1 MSPTASSAST
11 ASPASRRFRD
21 YRVLEK
27 QRESDVITSFVLA
40 PVDGVMPPYQP
51 GQYLVFRLEIDG
63 QTVLRNYSLS
73 GDPDS
78 TDRLRISVK
87 HEKAP
92 VGLSVADGL
101 ASSYLHQQVQP
112 GDVLS
117 AAGPLGEFV
126 LDESS
131 QRPVVLL
138 SGGVGQTPL
147 LAMLHRLLKRS
158 QRKVYVIHACDNGSV
173 HAFADEMRELA
184 AQRDGVQLYFCYRN
198 PTEDDVQAG
207 LHHVAGLITREHL
220 QRWLPLD
227 DYEFYL
233 CGPGAFMQ
241 SNYGVLRSLGVTRER
256 IHYEFF
262 GPATVLE
269 NTLAGDTAA
278 STVQPEGQTA
288 VVSSAA
294 GVNAEQALLPA
305 ITEAAAQTSAE
316 TAVDATQTVTFLP
329 DGRQAQWHEDCPSL
343 LDLAEETGLSPDF
356 NCRAGLCNTCMCT
369 LVSGEVDYFEEPL
382 DPVPEGKVLLCCSR
396 PRGPVAVELP

>member
-1 MSPTASSAST
+1 MNTTASSAST
-11 ASPASRRFRD
+11 EATANRRFRD

-27 QRESDVITSFVLA
+27 QRESEVITSFVLE
-40 PVDGVMPPYQP
+40 PVDGVVPPYQP

-63 QTVLRNYSLS
+63 QTVLRNYSVS
-73 GDPDS
+73 GDPDC

-92 VGLSVADGL
+92 AGLNVADGV
-101 ASSYLHQQVQP
+101 ASTWLHQHVQP
-112 GDVLS
+112 GDVLN
-117 AAGPLGEFV
+117 AAGPMGEFV

-158 QRKVYVIHACDNGSV
+158 QRKVYVIHACDNSAV
-173 HAFADEMRELA
+173 HAFADEMRELV
-184 AQRDGVQLYFCYRN
+184 AQREGVQLYFCYRS
-198 PTEDDVQAG
+198 PTEHDEQAG
-207 LHHVAGLITREHL
+207 LHHVAGLITREQL

-233 CGPGAFMQ
+233 CGPSAFMQ
-241 SNYGVLRSLGVTRER
+241 SNYGVLRSLGVARER

-269 NTLAGDTAA
+269 NTLADDGAASAVQDQVQPAPSSRVDANVLELDSPVEAVRGAATAA
-278 STVQPEGQTA
+278 ED
-288 VVSSAA
+288 AA
-294 GVNAEQALLPA
+294 
-305 ITEAAAQTSAE
+305 
-316 TAVDATQTVTFLP
+316 QTVTFLP

>member
-1 MSPTASSAST
+1 MNTTASSAST
-11 ASPASRRFRD
+11 EATANRRFRD

-27 QRESDVITSFVLA
+27 QRESDVITSFVLQ

-63 QTVLRNYSLS
+63 QIVLRNYSVS
-73 GDPDS
+73 GDPDC

-92 VGLSVADGL
+92 AGSSVADGL

-117 AAGPLGEFV
+117 AAGPMGEFV

-158 QRKVYVIHACDNGSV
+158 QRKVYVIHACDNSAV
-173 HAFADEMRELA
+173 HAFADEMRELV
-184 AQRDGVQLYFCYRN
+184 AQREGVQLYFCYRN
-198 PTEDDVQAG
+198 PTEHDEQAG
-207 LHHVAGLITREHL
+207 LHHVAGLITREQL

-233 CGPGAFMQ
+233 CGPSAFMQ
-241 SNYGVLRSLGVTRER
+241 SNYGVLRSLGVARER

-269 NTLAGDTAA
+269 NTLADDGAASAVQDQVQPAPSSRVDANVLELDSPVEAVRGAATAA
-278 STVQPEGQTA
+278 ED
-288 VVSSAA
+288 AA
-294 GVNAEQALLPA
+294 
-305 ITEAAAQTSAE
+305 
-316 TAVDATQTVTFLP
+316 QTVTFLP

>member
-1 MSPTASSAST
+1 MNTTASSAST
-11 ASPASRRFRD
+11 ETTANRRFRD
-21 YRVLEK
+21 YRVLDK
-27 QRESDVITSFVLA
+27 QHESDVITSFVLQ
-40 PVDGVMPPYQP
+40 PVDGVVPPYQP

-63 QTVLRNYSLS
+63 QTVLRNYSVS
-73 GDPDS
+73 GDPDC

-92 VGLSVADGL
+92 AGLSVADGL

-117 AAGPLGEFV
+117 AAGPMGEFV

-158 QRKVYVIHACDNGSV
+158 QRKVYVIHACDNSAV
-173 HAFADEMRELA
+173 HAFADEMRELV

-198 PTEDDVQAG
+198 PTENDEQAG
-207 LHHVAGLITREHL
+207 LHHVAGLITREQL

-233 CGPGAFMQ
+233 CGPSAFMQ
-241 SNYGVLRSLGVTRER
+241 SNYGVLRSLGVEQER

-269 NTLAGDTAA
+269 NTLDGDVAA
-278 STVQPEGQTA
+278 SVVQPEPSGAGPDVLGSAIASVSELESPA
-288 VVSSAA
+288 VVD
-294 GVNAEQALLPA
+294 
-305 ITEAAAQTSAE
+305 E
-316 TAVDATQTVTFLP
+316 TATDATQTVTFLP

-396 PRGPVAVELP
+396 PRGPVAVEVP

>member
-1 MSPTASSAST
+1 MNTTASSAST
-11 ASPASRRFRD
+11 EATANRRFRD

-27 QRESDVITSFVLA
+27 QRESEVITSFVLQ

-63 QTVLRNYSLS
+63 QIVLRNYSVS
-73 GDPDS
+73 GDPDC

-92 VGLSVADGL
+92 AGSSVADGL

-117 AAGPLGEFV
+117 AAGPMGEFV

-158 QRKVYVIHACDNGSV
+158 QRKVYVIHACDNSVV
-173 HAFADEMRELA
+173 HAFADEMRELV
-184 AQRDGVQLYFCYRN
+184 AQREGVQLYFCYRN
-198 PTEDDVQAG
+198 PTEHDEQAG
-207 LHHVAGLITREHL
+207 LHHVAGLITREQL

-241 SNYGVLRSLGVTRER
+241 SNYGVLRSLGVARER

-269 NTLAGDTAA
+269 NTLADDGAASAVQDQVQPAPSSRVDANVLELDSPVEAVRGAATAA
-278 STVQPEGQTA
+278 ED
-288 VVSSAA
+288 AA
-294 GVNAEQALLPA
+294 
-305 ITEAAAQTSAE
+305 
-316 TAVDATQTVTFLP
+316 QTVTFLP

>member
-1 MSPTASSAST
+1 MNTTASSAST
-11 ASPASRRFRD
+11 EATANRRFRD

-27 QRESDVITSFVLA
+27 QRESEVITSFVLQ

-63 QTVLRNYSLS
+63 QTVLRNYSVS
-73 GDPDS
+73 GDPDC

-92 VGLSVADGL
+92 AGSSVADGL

-117 AAGPLGEFV
+117 AAGPMGEFV

-147 LAMLHRLLKRS
+147 LALLDRLLKRS
-158 QRKVYVIHACDNGSV
+158 QRKVYVIHACDNSTV
-173 HAFADEMRELA
+173 HAFADEMRELV

-198 PTEDDVQAG
+198 PTEDDEQAG
-207 LHHVAGLITREHL
+207 LHHVAGLITREQL

-241 SNYGVLRSLGVTRER
+241 SNYDVLRSLGVARER

-269 NTLAGDTAA
+269 NTLAGDVAA
-278 STVQPEGQTA
+278 SVVQPETGPAVLGGGATA
-288 VVSSAA
+288 SASA
-294 GVNAEQALLPA
+294 PESLAAVN
-305 ITEAAAQTSAE
+305 E
-316 TAVDATQTVTFLP
+316 TATDATQTVTFLP

>member
-1 MSPTASSAST
+1 MNTT
-11 ASPASRRFRD
+11 ASPVSTEAAANRRFRD

-27 QRESDVITSFVLA
+27 LRESDVITSFVLE
-40 PVDGVMPPYQP
+40 PVDGVVPPYQP

-63 QTVLRNYSLS
+63 QTVLRNYSVS
-73 GDPDS
+73 GDPDC

-92 VGLSVADGL
+92 AGSSVADGL

-117 AAGPLGEFV
+117 AAGPMGEFV

-158 QRKVYVIHACDNGSV
+158 QRKVYVIHACDNSVV
-173 HAFADEMRELA
+173 HAFADEMRELV
-184 AQRDGVQLYFCYRN
+184 AQREGVQLYFCYRN
-198 PTEDDVQAG
+198 PTEHDEQAG
-207 LHHVAGLITREHL
+207 LHHVAGLITREQL

-233 CGPGAFMQ
+233 CGPSAFMQ
-241 SNYGVLRSLGVTRER
+241 SNYGVLRSLGVARER

-269 NTLAGDTAA
+269 NTLADDGAASAVQDQVQPAPSSRVDANVLELDSPVEAVRGAATAA
-278 STVQPEGQTA
+278 ED
-288 VVSSAA
+288 AA
-294 GVNAEQALLPA
+294 
-305 ITEAAAQTSAE
+305 
-316 TAVDATQTVTFLP
+316 QTVTFLP

-382 DPVPEGKVLLCCSR
+382 DPVPKGKILLCCSR

>member
-1 MSPTASSAST
+1 MNTTASSAST
-11 ASPASRRFRD
+11 EATANRRFRD

-27 QRESDVITSFVLA
+27 QRESEVITSFVLQ
-40 PVDGVMPPYQP
+40 PVDGVMPLYQP

-63 QTVLRNYSLS
+63 QIVLRNYSVS
-73 GDPDS
+73 GDPDC

-92 VGLSVADGL
+92 AGSSVADGL

-117 AAGPLGEFV
+117 AAGPMGEFV

-158 QRKVYVIHACDNGSV
+158 QRKVYVIHACDNSAV
-173 HAFADEMRELA
+173 HAFADEMRELV
-184 AQRDGVQLYFCYRN
+184 AQREGVQLYFCYRN
-198 PTEDDVQAG
+198 PTEHDEQAG
-207 LHHVAGLITREHL
+207 LHHVAGLITREQL

-233 CGPGAFMQ
+233 CGPSAFMQ
-241 SNYGVLRSLGVTRER
+241 SNYGVLRSLGVARER

-269 NTLAGDTAA
+269 NTLADDGAASAVQDQVQPAPSSRVDANVLELDSPVEAVRGAATAA
-278 STVQPEGQTA
+278 ED
-288 VVSSAA
+288 AA
-294 GVNAEQALLPA
+294 
-305 ITEAAAQTSAE
+305 
-316 TAVDATQTVTFLP
+316 QTVTFLP

-343 LDLAEETGLSPDF
+343 LDLAEATGLSPDF

>member
-1 MSPTASSAST
+1 MNTT
-11 ASPASRRFRD
+11 ASPASTEATASRRFRD

-27 QRESDVITSFVLA
+27 QRESEVITSFVLQ

-63 QTVLRNYSLS
+63 QTVLRNYSVS
-73 GDPDS
+73 GDPDC

-92 VGLSVADGL
+92 AGSSVADGL

-117 AAGPLGEFV
+117 AAGPMGEFV

-131 QRPVVLL
+131 HRPVVLL

-158 QRKVYVIHACDNGSV
+158 QRKVYVIHACDNSVV
-173 HAFADEMRELA
+173 HAFADEMRELV
-184 AQRDGVQLYFCYRN
+184 AQRDGVELYFCYRN
-198 PTEDDVQAG
+198 PTEDDEQAG
-207 LHHVAGLITREHL
+207 LHHVAGLITREQL

-241 SNYGVLRSLGVTRER
+241 SNYGVLRSLGVARER

-269 NTLAGDTAA
+269 NTLAGDVAA
-278 STVQPEGQTA
+278 SVVQPETGPAVLGGGATA
-288 VVSSAA
+288 SASA
-294 GVNAEQALLPA
+294 PELLAAVN
-305 ITEAAAQTSAE
+305 E
-316 TAVDATQTVTFLP
+316 TATDATQTVTFLP

>member
-1 MSPTASSAST
+1 MNTTASSAST
-11 ASPASRRFRD
+11 EATANRRFRD

-27 QRESDVITSFVLA
+27 QRESEVITSFVLQ
-40 PVDGVMPPYQP
+40 PVDGVMQPYQP

-63 QTVLRNYSLS
+63 QIVLRNYSVS
-73 GDPDS
+73 GDPDC

-92 VGLSVADGL
+92 AGSSVADGL

-117 AAGPLGEFV
+117 AAGPMGEFV

-158 QRKVYVIHACDNGSV
+158 QRKVYVIHACDNSVV
-173 HAFADEMRELA
+173 HAFADEMRELV
-184 AQRDGVQLYFCYRN
+184 AQREGVQLYFCYRN
-198 PTEDDVQAG
+198 PTEHDEQAG
-207 LHHVAGLITREHL
+207 LHHVAGLITREQL

-233 CGPGAFMQ
+233 CGPSAFMQ
-241 SNYGVLRSLGVTRER
+241 SNYGVLRSLGVARER

-269 NTLAGDTAA
+269 NTLADDGAASAVQDQVQPAPSSRVDANVLELDSPVEAVRGAATAA
-278 STVQPEGQTA
+278 ED
-288 VVSSAA
+288 AA
-294 GVNAEQALLPA
+294 
-305 ITEAAAQTSAE
+305 
-316 TAVDATQTVTFLP
+316 QTVTFLP
-329 DGRQAQWHEDCPSL
+329 DGRQGQWHEDCPSL

>member
-1 MSPTASSAST
+1 MNTTASSAST
-11 ASPASRRFRD
+11 EATASRRFRD

-27 QRESDVITSFVLA
+27 QRESEVITSFVLE
-40 PVDGVMPPYQP
+40 PVDGVVPPYQP

-63 QTVLRNYSLS
+63 QTVLRNYSVS
-73 GDPDS
+73 GDPDC
-78 TDRLRISVK
+78 TGRLRISVK

-92 VGLSVADGL
+92 AGSSVADGL

-117 AAGPLGEFV
+117 AAGPMGEFV

-158 QRKVYVIHACDNGSV
+158 QRKVYVIHACDNSAV
-173 HAFADEMRELA
+173 HAFADEMRALV
-184 AQRDGVQLYFCYRN
+184 AQREGVQLYFCYRN
-198 PTEDDVQAG
+198 PTEDDEQAG
-207 LHHVAGLITREHL
+207 LHNVAGLITREQL

-233 CGPGAFMQ
+233 CGPSAFMQ
-241 SNYGVLRSLGVTRER
+241 SNYGVLRSLGVARER

-269 NTLAGDTAA
+269 NTLAGDVAA
-278 STVQPEGQTA
+278 GLVQPEQPATGPA
-288 VVSSAA
+288 VLSSATA
-294 GVNAEQALLPA
+294 
-305 ITEAAAQTSAE
+305 SASE
-316 TAVDATQTVTFLP
+316 PESLAAVDVTAADTTQTVTFLP
-329 DGRQAQWHEDCPSL
+329 DGRQAQWHDDCPSL
-343 LDLAEETGLSPDF
+343 LDLAEETGLNPDF

-369 LVSGEVDYFEEPL
+369 LVSGEVNYFEEPL

-396 PRGPVAVELP
+396 PLGPVAVELP

>member
-1 MSPTASSAST
+1 MNTT
-11 ASPASRRFRD
+11 ASPAPTENTASRRFRA

-27 QRESDVITSFVLA
+27 QRESDVITSFVLE
-40 PVDGVMPPYQP
+40 PVDGVVPSYQP

-63 QTVLRNYSLS
+63 QTVLRNYSVS
-73 GDPDS
+73 GDPDC

-92 VGLSVADGL
+92 AGLSVADGL

-117 AAGPLGEFV
+117 AAGPMGEFV

-147 LAMLHRLLKRS
+147 LAMLHRLLKHS
-158 QRKVYVIHACDNGSV
+158 QRKVSVIHACDNSTV
-173 HAFADEMRELA
+173 HAFADEIRELA
-184 AQRDGVQLYFCYRN
+184 AQREGVQLYFCYRN
-198 PTEDDVQAG
+198 PTEDDEQAG
-207 LHHVAGLITREHL
+207 LHHVAGLITREQL
-220 QRWLPLD
+220 QHWLPLD

-233 CGPGAFMQ
+233 CGPSAFMQ
-241 SNYGVLRSLGVTRER
+241 SNYGVLRSLGVARER

-269 NTLAGDTAA
+269 NTLAGDVAA
-278 STVQPEGQTA
+278 SVVQPEQSGAGPEVLGSAIASASEPESPA
-288 VVSSAA
+288 V
-294 GVNAEQALLPA
+294 ED
-305 ITEAAAQTSAE
+305 E
-316 TAVDATQTVTFLP
+316 TATDATQTVTFLP

-356 NCRAGLCNTCMCT
+356 NCRAGLCNTCMCA

>member
-1 MSPTASSAST
+1 MNTTASSAST
-11 ASPASRRFRD
+11 EATASRRFRD

-27 QRESDVITSFVLA
+27 QRESEVITSFVLQ

-63 QTVLRNYSLS
+63 QTVLRNYSVS
-73 GDPDS
+73 GDPDC

-92 VGLSVADGL
+92 AGSSVADGL

-117 AAGPLGEFV
+117 AAGPMGEFV

-158 QRKVYVIHACDNGSV
+158 QRKVYVIHACDNSVV
-173 HAFADEMRELA
+173 HAFADEMRELV
-184 AQRDGVQLYFCYRN
+184 AQREGVQLYFCYRN
-198 PTEDDVQAG
+198 PTEDDEQTG
-207 LHHVAGLITREHL
+207 LHHVAGLITREQL

-233 CGPGAFMQ
+233 CGPSAFMQ
-241 SNYGVLRSLGVTRER
+241 SNYGVLRSLGVARER

-269 NTLAGDTAA
+269 NTLAGDVAA
-278 STVQPEGQTA
+278 RVMQPEAGPAVLGGATA
-288 VVSSAA
+288 SA
-294 GVNAEQALLPA
+294 
-305 ITEAAAQTSAE
+305 SAPE
-316 TAVDATQTVTFLP
+316 SLAAVDGIVTDVTQTVTFLP

>member
-1 MSPTASSAST
+1 MNTTASSAST
-11 ASPASRRFRD
+11 EATANRRFRD

-27 QRESDVITSFVLA
+27 QRESEVITSFVLE

-63 QTVLRNYSLS
+63 QIVLRNYSVS
-73 GDPDS
+73 GDPDC

-92 VGLSVADGL
+92 AGSSVADGL

-117 AAGPLGEFV
+117 AAGPMGEFV

-158 QRKVYVIHACDNGSV
+158 QRKVYVIHACDNSVV
-173 HAFADEMRELA
+173 HAFADEMRELV
-184 AQRDGVQLYFCYRN
+184 AQREGVQLYFCYRN
-198 PTEDDVQAG
+198 PTEHDEQAG
-207 LHHVAGLITREHL
+207 LHHVAGLITREQL

-233 CGPGAFMQ
+233 CGPSAFMQ
-241 SNYGVLRSLGVTRER
+241 SNYGVLRSLGVARER

-269 NTLAGDTAA
+269 NTLADDVAASAVQDQVQPAPSSRVVANALELDSPVEAVRGAATAA
-278 STVQPEGQTA
+278 ED
-288 VVSSAA
+288 AA
-294 GVNAEQALLPA
+294 
-305 ITEAAAQTSAE
+305 
-316 TAVDATQTVTFLP
+316 QTVTFLP

>member
-1 MSPTASSAST
+1 MNTTASSAST
-11 ASPASRRFRD
+11 EATANRRFRD

-27 QRESDVITSFVLA
+27 QRESEVITSFVLQ

-63 QTVLRNYSLS
+63 QTVLRNYSVS
-73 GDPDS
+73 GDPDC

-92 VGLSVADGL
+92 AGSSVADGL

-117 AAGPLGEFV
+117 AAGPMGEFV

-158 QRKVYVIHACDNGSV
+158 QRKVYVIHACDNSAV
-173 HAFADEMRELA
+173 HAFADEMRELV
-184 AQRDGVQLYFCYRN
+184 AQREGVQLYFCYRN
-198 PTEDDVQAG
+198 PTEDDEQAG
-207 LHHVAGLITREHL
+207 LHHVAGLITREQL

-233 CGPGAFMQ
+233 CGPSAFMQ
-241 SNYGVLRSLGVTRER
+241 SNYGVLRSLGVARER

-269 NTLAGDTAA
+269 NTLAGDVAA
-278 STVQPEGQTA
+278 SVVQPETGPAVLGGGATA
-288 VVSSAA
+288 SA
-294 GVNAEQALLPA
+294 
-305 ITEAAAQTSAE
+305 SAPE
-316 TAVDATQTVTFLP
+316 SLAAVDEIVTDVTQTVTFLP

>member
-1 MSPTASSAST
+1 MNTTASSAST
-11 ASPASRRFRD
+11 EATANRRFRD

-27 QRESDVITSFVLA
+27 QRESEVITSFVLQ

-63 QTVLRNYSLS
+63 QIVLRNYSVS
-73 GDPDS
+73 GDPDC

-92 VGLSVADGL
+92 AGSSVADGL

-117 AAGPLGEFV
+117 AAGPMGEFV

-158 QRKVYVIHACDNGSV
+158 QRKVYVIHACDNSAV
-173 HAFADEMRELA
+173 HAFADEMRELV
-184 AQRDGVQLYFCYRN
+184 AQREGVQLYFCYRN
-198 PTEDDVQAG
+198 PTEHDEQAG
-207 LHHVAGLITREHL
+207 LHHVAGLITREQL

-233 CGPGAFMQ
+233 CGPSAFMQ
-241 SNYGVLRSLGVTRER
+241 SNYGVLRSLGVARER

-269 NTLAGDTAA
+269 NTLADDVAASAVQDQVQPAPSSRVDANVLELDSPVEAVRGAATAA
-278 STVQPEGQTA
+278 ED
-288 VVSSAA
+288 AA
-294 GVNAEQALLPA
+294 
-305 ITEAAAQTSAE
+305 
-316 TAVDATQTVTFLP
+316 QTVTFLP
-329 DGRQAQWHEDCPSL
+329 DGRQGQWHEDCPSL

>member
-1 MSPTASSAST
+1 MNTTASSAST
-11 ASPASRRFRD
+11 EATANRRFRD

-27 QRESDVITSFVLA
+27 QRESDVITSFVLQ

-63 QTVLRNYSLS
+63 QIVLRNYSVS
-73 GDPDS
+73 GDPDC

-92 VGLSVADGL
+92 AGSSVADGL

-117 AAGPLGEFV
+117 AAGPMGEFV

-158 QRKVYVIHACDNGSV
+158 QRKVYVIHACDNSVV
-173 HAFADEMRELA
+173 HAFADEMRELV
-184 AQRDGVQLYFCYRN
+184 AQHEGVQLYFCYRN
-198 PTEDDVQAG
+198 PTEHDEQVG
-207 LHHVAGLITREHL
+207 LHHVAGLITREQL

-233 CGPGAFMQ
+233 CGPSAFMQ
-241 SNYGVLRSLGVTRER
+241 SNYGVLRSLGVARER

-269 NTLAGDTAA
+269 NTLADDVAASAVQDQVQPAPSSRVDANVLELDSPVEAVRGAATAA
-278 STVQPEGQTA
+278 ED
-288 VVSSAA
+288 AA
-294 GVNAEQALLPA
+294 
-305 ITEAAAQTSAE
+305 
-316 TAVDATQTVTFLP
+316 QTVTFLP

>member
-1 MSPTASSAST
+1 MNTTASSAST
-11 ASPASRRFRD
+11 EATANRRFRD

-27 QRESDVITSFVLA
+27 QRESDVITSFVLQ

-63 QTVLRNYSLS
+63 QIVLRNYSVS
-73 GDPDS
+73 GDPDC

-92 VGLSVADGL
+92 AGSSVADGL

-117 AAGPLGEFV
+117 AAGPMGEFV

-158 QRKVYVIHACDNGSV
+158 QRKVYVIHACDNSVV
-173 HAFADEMRELA
+173 HAFADEMRELV
-184 AQRDGVQLYFCYRN
+184 AQREGVQLYFCYRN
-198 PTEDDVQAG
+198 PTEHDEQAG
-207 LHHVAGLITREHL
+207 LHHVAGLITREQL

-233 CGPGAFMQ
+233 CGPSAFMQ
-241 SNYGVLRSLGVTRER
+241 SNYGVLRSLGVARER

-269 NTLAGDTAA
+269 NTLADDGAASAVQDQVQPAPSSRVDANVLELDSPVEAVRGAATAA
-278 STVQPEGQTA
+278 ED
-288 VVSSAA
+288 AA
-294 GVNAEQALLPA
+294 
-305 ITEAAAQTSAE
+305 
-316 TAVDATQTVTFLP
+316 QTVTFLP

-343 LDLAEETGLSPDF
+343 LDLAEATGLSPDF

>member
-1 MSPTASSAST
+1 MNTTASSAST
-11 ASPASRRFRD
+11 EATANRRFRD

-27 QRESDVITSFVLA
+27 QRESDVITSFVLE
-40 PVDGVMPPYQP
+40 PVDGVVPPYQP

-63 QTVLRNYSLS
+63 QTVLRNYSVS
-73 GDPDS
+73 GDPDC

-92 VGLSVADGL
+92 AGLNVADGV
-101 ASSYLHQQVQP
+101 ASTWLHQHVQP
-112 GDVLS
+112 GDVLN
-117 AAGPLGEFV
+117 AAGPMGEFV

-158 QRKVYVIHACDNGSV
+158 QRKVYVIHACDNSAV
-173 HAFADEMRELA
+173 HAFADEMRELV
-184 AQRDGVQLYFCYRN
+184 AQREGVQLYFCYRN
-198 PTEDDVQAG
+198 PTEHDEQAG
-207 LHHVAGLITREHL
+207 LHHVTGLITREQL

-233 CGPGAFMQ
+233 CGPSAFMQ
-241 SNYGVLRSLGVTRER
+241 SNYGVLRSLGVARER

-269 NTLAGDTAA
+269 NTLADDVAASAVQDQVQPAPSSRVDANVLELDSPVEAVRGAATAA
-278 STVQPEGQTA
+278 ED
-288 VVSSAA
+288 AA
-294 GVNAEQALLPA
+294 
-305 ITEAAAQTSAE
+305 
-316 TAVDATQTVTFLP
+316 QTVTFLP

>member
-1 MSPTASSAST
+1 MNTTASSAST
-11 ASPASRRFRD
+11 EATANRRFRD

-27 QRESDVITSFVLA
+27 QRESEVITSFVLQ

-63 QTVLRNYSLS
+63 QIVLRNYSVS
-73 GDPDS
+73 GDPDC

-92 VGLSVADGL
+92 AGSSVADGL

-117 AAGPLGEFV
+117 AAGPMGEFV

-158 QRKVYVIHACDNGSV
+158 QRKVYVIHACDNSAV
-173 HAFADEMRELA
+173 HAFADEMRELV
-184 AQRDGVQLYFCYRN
+184 AQREGVQLYFCYRN
-198 PTEDDVQAG
+198 PTEHDEQAG
-207 LHHVAGLITREHL
+207 LHHVAGLITREQL

-233 CGPGAFMQ
+233 CGPSAFMQ
-241 SNYGVLRSLGVTRER
+241 SNYGVLRSLGVARER

-269 NTLAGDTAA
+269 NTLADDGAASAVQDQVQPAPSSRVDANVLELDSPVEAVRGAATAA
-278 STVQPEGQTA
+278 ED
-288 VVSSAA
+288 AA
-294 GVNAEQALLPA
+294 
-305 ITEAAAQTSAE
+305 
-316 TAVDATQTVTFLP
+316 QTVTFLP
-329 DGRQAQWHEDCPSL
+329 DGRQAQWHEDCSSL
-343 LDLAEETGLSPDF
+343 LDLAEATGLSPDF

>member
-1 MSPTASSAST
+1 MNTTASSAST
-11 ASPASRRFRD
+11 EATANRRFRD

-27 QRESDVITSFVLA
+27 QRESEVITSFVLQ

-63 QTVLRNYSLS
+63 QTVLRNYSVS
-73 GDPDS
+73 GDPDC

-92 VGLSVADGL
+92 AGSSVADGL

-117 AAGPLGEFV
+117 AAGPMGEFV

-158 QRKVYVIHACDNGSV
+158 QRKVYVIHACDNSTV
-173 HAFADEMRELA
+173 HAFADEMRELV
-184 AQRDGVQLYFCYRN
+184 AQREGVQLYFCYRN
-198 PTEDDVQAG
+198 PTEDDEQTG
-207 LHHVAGLITREHL
+207 LHHVAGLITREQL

-233 CGPGAFMQ
+233 CGPSAFMQ
-241 SNYGVLRSLGVTRER
+241 SNYGVLRSLGVARER

-269 NTLAGDTAA
+269 NTLAGDVAA
-278 STVQPEGQTA
+278 RVMQPEAGPAVLGGATA
-288 VVSSAA
+288 SA
-294 GVNAEQALLPA
+294 
-305 ITEAAAQTSAE
+305 SAPE
-316 TAVDATQTVTFLP
+316 SLAAVDGIVTDVTQ
-329 DGRQAQWHEDCPSL
+329 
-343 LDLAEETGLSPDF
+343 
-356 NCRAGLCNTCMCT
+356 
-369 LVSGEVDYFEEPL
+369 
-382 DPVPEGKVLLCCSR
+382 
-396 PRGPVAVELP
+396 

>member
-1 MSPTASSAST
+1 MNTTASSAST
-11 ASPASRRFRD
+11 EATANRRFRD

-27 QRESDVITSFVLA
+27 QRESEVITSFVLQ

-63 QTVLRNYSLS
+63 QIVLRNYSVS
-73 GDPDS
+73 GDPDC

-92 VGLSVADGL
+92 AGSSVADGL

-117 AAGPLGEFV
+117 AAGPMGEFV

-158 QRKVYVIHACDNGSV
+158 QRKVYVIHACDNSAV
-173 HAFADEMRELA
+173 HAFADEMRELV
-184 AQRDGVQLYFCYRN
+184 AQREGVQLYFCYRN
-198 PTEDDVQAG
+198 PTEHDEQAG
-207 LHHVAGLITREHL
+207 LHHVAGLITREQL

-233 CGPGAFMQ
+233 CGPSAFMQ
-241 SNYGVLRSLGVTRER
+241 SNYGVLRSLGVARER

-269 NTLAGDTAA
+269 NTLADDGAASAVQDQVQPAPSSRVDANVLELDSPVEAVRGAATAA
-278 STVQPEGQTA
+278 ED
-288 VVSSAA
+288 AA
-294 GVNAEQALLPA
+294 
-305 ITEAAAQTSAE
+305 
-316 TAVDATQTVTFLP
+316 QTVTFLP

>member
-1 MSPTASSAST
+1 MNTTASSAST
-11 ASPASRRFRD
+11 EATANRRFRD

-27 QRESDVITSFVLA
+27 QRESEVITSFVLQ

-63 QTVLRNYSLS
+63 QIVLRNYSVS
-73 GDPDS
+73 GDPDC

-92 VGLSVADGL
+92 AGSSVADGL

-117 AAGPLGEFV
+117 AAGPMGEFV

-158 QRKVYVIHACDNGSV
+158 QRKVYVIHACDNSAV
-173 HAFADEMRELA
+173 HAFADEMRELV
-184 AQRDGVQLYFCYRN
+184 AQREGVQLYFCYRN
-198 PTEDDVQAG
+198 PTEHDEQAG
-207 LHHVAGLITREHL
+207 LHHVAGLITREQL

-233 CGPGAFMQ
+233 CGPSAFMQ
-241 SNYGVLRSLGVTRER
+241 SNYGVLRSLGVARER

-269 NTLAGDTAA
+269 NTLADDGAASAVQDQVQPAPSSRVDANVLELDSPVEAVRGAATAA
-278 STVQPEGQTA
+278 ED
-288 VVSSAA
+288 AA
-294 GVNAEQALLPA
+294 
-305 ITEAAAQTSAE
+305 
-316 TAVDATQTVTFLP
+316 QTVTFLP
-329 DGRQAQWHEDCPSL
+329 DGRQGQWHEDCPSL